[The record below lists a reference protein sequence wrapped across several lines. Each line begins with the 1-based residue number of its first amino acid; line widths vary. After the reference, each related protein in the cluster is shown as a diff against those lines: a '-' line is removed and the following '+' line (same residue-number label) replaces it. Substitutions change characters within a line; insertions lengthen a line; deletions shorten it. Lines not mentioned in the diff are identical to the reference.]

1 MVVSDIVLTSFWA
14 NVSEDRMW
22 RLMDELLRTMKQMC
36 HILSCRDSSCG
47 IQLCMEDGQ
56 QFIVGGDRLGLQR
69 EKKIFIKL
77 RMTSSASDGAIVPPR
92 DGMSVENL
100 DCDRGC
106 YASLV
111 MATSITS
118 CEKYLGFFL
127 YGASPFTDSAFQE
140 FLREDRRFWLS
151 HRLRAVVE

>member
-47 IQLCMEDGQ
+47 IQLCMEDDQ

-69 EKKIFIKL
+69 QKKKFIKL

-92 DGMSVENL
+92 DGMSVEN
-100 DCDRGC
+100 
-106 YASLV
+106 
-111 MATSITS
+111 
-118 CEKYLGFFL
+118 
-127 YGASPFTDSAFQE
+127 
-140 FLREDRRFWLS
+140 
-151 HRLRAVVE
+151 